1 MYNIFVNKVFT
12 LNNKALVI
20 CHFSSIIIENPL
32 LWWLFHI
39 GDYHIYPIKGLTRY
53 SVRELKIL

>member
-12 LNNKALVI
+12 LNNKDLVI

-39 GDYHIYPIKGLTRY
+39 GSYHIYPIKSLRHNTT
-53 SVRELKIL
+53 RELKNL